1 MVNISFTKVKDLS
14 PLDNLPIKTLFAQN
28 YSAKRIS
35 AEEQKRFAEVH
46 PDCLTQYTGDQP
58 YGRGWRYDEHDKYL
72 PYYGML
78 RKVFRLDDDII
89 PNSVGWYLREGD
101 TDLPTAES

>member
-35 AEEQKRFAEVH
+35 AEEQKR
-46 PDCLTQYTGDQP
+46 
-58 YGRGWRYDEHDKYL
+58 L
-72 PYYGML
+72 P
-78 RKVFRLDDDII
+78 RFT
-89 PNSVGWYLREGD
+89 P
-101 TDLPTAES
+101 